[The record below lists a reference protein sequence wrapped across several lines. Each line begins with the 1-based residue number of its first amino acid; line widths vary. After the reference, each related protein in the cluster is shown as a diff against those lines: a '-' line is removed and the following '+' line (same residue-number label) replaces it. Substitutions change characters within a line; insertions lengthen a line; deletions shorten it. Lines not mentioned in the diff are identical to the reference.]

1 MYLQILSEEQN
12 EMLDF
17 VAKFK
22 SRFYLVGGT
31 AIALQL
37 GHRTSID
44 FDLFSEKP
52 FSVATI
58 HKKVSTLFPKNRILY
73 KSDDQIHYIING
85 VKFTFFYYPYM
96 VDHTI
101 KLGKVVTMPD
111 LLTLAAMKAFALGR
125 RAKWKDYVDLFFI
138 LKSFFSVG
146 EVADKAKELFQGS
159 YNSKLFR
166 QQLAYFDD
174 INYDEEVF
182 FFPGYEVP
190 EEEIKSFL
198 IDVATEAF

>member
-12 EMLDF
+12 ELLDF

-73 KSDDQIHYIING
+73 KSDDQIN
-85 VKFTFFYYPYM
+85 
-96 VDHTI
+96 
-101 KLGKVVTMPD
+101 
-111 LLTLAAMKAFALGR
+111 LL
-125 RAKWKDYVDLFFI
+125 FI
-138 LKSFFSVG
+138 
-146 EVADKAKELFQGS
+146 
-159 YNSKLFR
+159 
-166 QQLAYFDD
+166 
-174 INYDEEVF
+174 
-182 FFPGYEVP
+182 
-190 EEEIKSFL
+190 
-198 IDVATEAF
+198 

>member
-1 MYLQILSEEQN
+1 
-12 EMLDF
+12 
-17 VAKFK
+17 
-22 SRFYLVGGT
+22 
-31 AIALQL
+31 
-37 GHRTSID
+37 
-44 FDLFSEKP
+44 
-52 FSVATI
+52 
-58 HKKVSTLFPKNRILY
+58 
-73 KSDDQIHYIING
+73 
-85 VKFTFFYYPYM
+85 M